1 MKAALW
7 ILIGLVLTVF
17 AKGIFDMNLAFK
29 NGESAKSIL
38 MGAMPMYLLGSIAL
52 ALLVKILSKISND
65 EITESTLAQ
74 ATEE

>member
-52 ALLVKILSKISND
+52 LVKILSKISND